1 MIDKMHEQQN
11 SCMTK
16 CMNEEIVT
24 LRLSAKNRSD
34 GDLYELGY
42 ESGMDNTRLV
52 YDIERLF

>member
-1 MIDKMHEQQN
+1 
-11 SCMTK
+11 MTK
-16 CMNEEIVT
+16 CMNEEIAT

-42 ESGMDNTRLV
+42 ESGMDKTRLV